1 MFCFALLLF
10 FPGLGARDLW
20 APVEPRYAEIV
31 RVMFAKGEWVVPTIN
46 GALYTDKPILYF
58 WMALLAAKL
67 SGGVSEW
74 AVRLPAALG
83 GVGFVLTTYFIGR
96 DFYSARVGAL
106 AALVIATSFRV
117 IWEARWAHVDLLF
130 SWFFLLTIYFGARAL
145 LRRGGPNEILPA
157 YVFMALATLTK
168 GLIGIVLPALLLI
181 AFMIARRDWSLLR
194 AAKLPL
200 GIPLFAAVAG
210 PWFYLAS
217 RASEGKWVIDFL
229 YVHHLQRY
237 VVGTGHNQPFYYYL
251 TTFPADFLPWTAFL
265 IPATAGRSYRLS
277 WNHPQAQFFFLWFAV
292 VLTFFLLSATKRD
305 LYLLP
310 LFPPLALLVANY
322 LNDLAAQDW
331 AGGGLNLWFAVIF
344 FGSVALAGLALPIAV
359 WTLRPEFFW
368 LLLPST
374 IVAASGGL
382 AATALILRRRPE
394 PVAISL
400 GAMMLLLTVT
410 AAFWV
415 FPRLEPFKSHRQFAA
430 EINRRVPAAAPLY
443 VYEDTTNDFNYY
455 ARREKIPVLD
465 APAEIARLRDAGEK
479 SYVLVKERA
488 LRKLP
493 AMAAESIIAR
503 NTLGDTTWHLLVLG
517 E

>member
-237 VVGTGHNQPFYYYL
+237 VVGTGHHQPFYYYL

-368 LLLPST
+368 LLLPPT

-382 AATALILRRRPE
+382 AATALILRRRPA
-394 PVAISL
+394 PVATSL